1 MDKLQLYCNKI
12 VNNIFLTSQ
21 NGKHSIFDI
30 ENKTHEIINKF
41 KEKYTSLIKNSIV
54 NKMTFSNANKKEDRI
69 SIFQSPI
76 MDKSAIKEFIS
87 YKNIKNLDT
96 EKFSTLFNLVDVKRV
111 KRKIKILII
120 KIQIIQAITFIIFIK
135 LIKINQ

>member
-12 VNNIFLTSQ
+12 VNNIFLNSQ

-76 MDKSAIKEFIS
+76 IDKSAIKEFIS

-135 LIKINQ
+135 LIKRNQ